1 MGRGTGDQV
10 TFPACSQRGRMGFRV
25 WGGGWRES
33 LLLGEPG
40 SPAGNTG
47 KGLPGGGAVLAQ
59 GDASLAQRLLKS
71 ETQNPF
77 WVSEHWTSFPRSHCG
92 DLWSSPLPRW
102 NGKWE
107 GWGLTCFFPPK
118 PGPPSILTAETYVL
132 GAATPRALPS
142 VSPPARVRGGNRGLG
157 VGGTIRCEGR

>member
-1 MGRGTGDQV
+1 
-10 TFPACSQRGRMGFRV
+10 MGFRV

-77 WVSEHWTSFPRSHCG
+77 WVSERWTSFPRSHCG

-107 GWGLTCFFPPK
+107 GWGLTCFFPPPIGRHWLPDSSAQRFSPK
-118 PGPPSILTAETYVL
+118 APGE
-132 GAATPRALPS
+132 ATSKQLPLRIFFLKKIFWFFFF
-142 VSPPARVRGGNRGLG
+142 SPLFLKKK
-157 VGGTIRCEGR
+157 IIYI